1 MRRSTGISAYFRL
14 LRSGSAGALALATI
28 LSCSE
33 SVSPTEGLDGVIRVQ
48 VASVDIVVSD
58 SAKAAQKAAF
68 AAAFLNAPESMSANL
83 IGPIG
88 AVASLSGSSCNS
100 GGTFAGYNKSKPEF
114 APENIPNIAPFPLK
128 EDGYIPDSN
137 VPLGFDFS
145 FYGNTYN
152 KLHIHSNGFVVF
164 GPFSPGSNGFFSG
177 ATIHST
183 SLPNNIIAFN
193 WTDWS
198 PQKVAD
204 GIRFETRG
212 TAPNRR
218 FVLQFNNV
226 PEFGGTGKLTTQL
239 VLSEGSNDITIYTT
253 EMSVK
258 NTSNFVTQGIENLIG
273 TMSAYDSVTNATTGK
288 VTRRVRN
295 FFSLSND
302 AVRFSLISSKD
313 EQAPSITPPAD
324 VTVGNDPGLASAV
337 VAVGSPVASDECSDV
352 TVSSAR
358 SDNAAIDAPYPVGV
372 TTITWTATDAA
383 GNSASATQTV
393 TVLDVEAP
401 VFDAVAH
408 SNIELNATSPSGAVV
423 TYGVGVTDNVGVTVL
438 SCEPASGSVFPIGN
452 NDVTCKAYDAAGNT
466 GSTSFLVRVIGAHEQ
481 IGNLIGD
488 VKDLGLHGG
497 TGNPLLNQLKAAL
510 AEEGNECKKVS
521 DFIEMVAK
529 KSSTMSPEEAAF
541 LTAEGYRIMA
551 ALGCGGSYAPSKSL
565 TVASN

>member
-1 MRRSTGISAYFRL
+1 MRRSTGISANFRL
-14 LRSGSAGALALATI
+14 LRSGLAGALVLATA
-28 LSCSE
+28 LSCAE

-48 VASVDIVVSD
+48 VASVDVVVSD
-58 SAKAAQKAAF
+58 SAKAAQKAEF
-68 AAAFLNAPESMSANL
+68 AAAFLNAPESMSANV

-88 AVASLSGSSCNS
+88 AVASLTGSSCNS
-100 GGTFAGYNKSKPEF
+100 GGAFAGYNKSKPAF

-137 VPLGFDFS
+137 VPLGFDFN

-152 KLHIHSNGFVVF
+152 KVHVHSNGFVVF
-164 GPFSPGSNGFFSG
+164 GPFSPGTNGFFSG
-177 ATIHST
+177 GTIHST

-253 EMSVK
+253 QMTVK

-273 TMSAYDSVTNATTGK
+273 TMSAYDSVTNPVTGK
-288 VTRRVRN
+288 VSRRVRN
-295 FFSLSND
+295 FFSLSSD
-302 AVRFSLISSKD
+302 AVRFSPISSKD
-313 EQAPSITPPAD
+313 EVAPSITAPAN
-324 VTVGNDPGLASAV
+324 VTVGNDPRLASAV
-337 VAVGSPVASDECSDV
+337 VAVGSPVASDDCSEV
-352 TVSSAR
+352 TITSAR
-358 SDNAAIDAPYPVGV
+358 SDNKALNDPYPVGE

-401 VFDAVAH
+401 VFDASAN

-423 TYGVGVTDNVGVTVL
+423 TFGLGVTDNVAVTSLV
-438 SCEPASGSVFPIGN
+438 CEPASGSVFPNGKTE
-452 NDVTCKAYDAAGNT
+452 VTCVASDAALNS
-466 GSTSFLVRVIGAHEQ
+466 STKSFSVSVIGAREQ
-481 IGNLIGD
+481 LERLIGD
-488 VKDLGLHGG
+488 IKDLPLPNG
-497 TGNPLLNQLKAAL
+497 TANPLMNQLKAAL
-510 AEEGNECKKVS
+510 ENEDNACKKVS
-521 DFIEMVAK
+521 DFIDMVRK
-529 KSSTMSPEEAAF
+529 KGLEKDLADELIGEA
-541 LTAEGYRIMA
+541 TRIMG
-551 ALGCGGSYAPSKSL
+551 ALGCGESSGAKKSL
-565 TVASN
+565 TDPAF

>member
-1 MRRSTGISAYFRL
+1 MRRSSGISAYFRL
-14 LRSGSAGALALATI
+14 LRSGSAGALVLATI

-48 VASVDIVVSD
+48 VASVDVVVSD
-58 SAKAAQKAAF
+58 SLKAAQKAEF
-68 AAAFLNAPESMSANL
+68 AAMYLNAPESMSANV

-88 AVASLSGSSCNS
+88 PAVASLTGSSCNS
-100 GGTFAGYNKSKPEF
+100 GGAFAGYNKSKPAF

-137 VPLGFDFS
+137 VPLGFNFS
-145 FYGNTYN
+145 FYGNTYD

-164 GPFSPGSNGFFSG
+164 GPFSPGSSGFFSG

-226 PEFGGTGKLTTQL
+226 PEFGGTGRLTTQL

-253 EMSVK
+253 QMTVK

-273 TMSAYDSVTNATTGK
+273 TMSAYDSVTNPTTGK
-288 VTRRVRN
+288 VSRRVRN
-295 FFSLSND
+295 FFSLTND

-337 VAVGSPVASDECSDV
+337 VAVGSPVASDDCSEV
-352 TVSSAR
+352 TVTSAR
-358 SDNAAIDAPYPVGV
+358 SDNKALNDPYPVGV

-401 VFDAVAH
+401 VFDAGAH
-408 SNIELNATSPSGAVV
+408 STIEVDATSPSGAVV
-423 TYGVGVTDNVGVTVL
+423 TYGVGVTDNVAVTSLV
-438 SCEPASGSVFPIGN
+438 CEPASGSVFPVGSTSVN
-452 NDVTCKAYDAAGNT
+452 CLASDAAGN
-466 GSTSFLVRVIGAHEQ
+466 SSSHSFSVKVIGAREQ
-481 IGNLIGD
+481 IENLIAD
-488 VKDLGLHGG
+488 VKDLGLKPG
-497 TGNPLLNQLKAAL
+497 TANPLINQLKAAL
-510 AEEGNECKKVS
+510 ENEDNACKKVS
-521 DFIEMVAK
+521 DFIDMVEK
-529 KSSTMSPEEAAF
+529 KDVDPVLAEE
-541 LTAEGYRIMA
+541 LTLEATRIMG
-551 ALGCGGSYAPSKSL
+551 ALGCESSTPTASKS
-565 TVASN
+565 VSN